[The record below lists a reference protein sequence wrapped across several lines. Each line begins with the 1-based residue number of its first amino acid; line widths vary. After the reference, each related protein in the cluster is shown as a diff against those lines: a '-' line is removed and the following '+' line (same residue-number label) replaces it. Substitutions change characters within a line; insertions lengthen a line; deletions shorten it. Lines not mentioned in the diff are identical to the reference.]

1 MSTMRFKTLFLFL
14 SIALLTLSSGLR
26 AETKATVEEY
36 IQRFKHIAV
45 REMKRSGVPA
55 SITLA
60 QGILESG
67 MGTSILATKGNN
79 HFGIKCHKEWNGK
92 TMKHTDDAPNECFR
106 VYSNAEESYIDHSHF
121 LTSRPRY
128 AELFSLSPTDYKG
141 WAHGL
146 RKAGYATNPRYGDML
161 IDVIERHQLFAYD
174 QPLAI
179 DEMEAQRNVIK
190 QREKEELIVLQN
202 KTAPIGTYDRS
213 VQVSVPASKP
223 VIELKEAGASAG
235 SVAFTNNGVMV
246 VRVREG
252 ESIKSLSDY
261 HKIAPSKLLAYNDLK
276 PKAQLQAGQLIY
288 LQTKKTKAARKTHLV
303 LPHENLWSISQ
314 SYGIKVAKL
323 YERNLMRPGEEPA
336 PGAMIYLNKVAPKK
350 PALRPKNYKAPSDEV
365 TVSISSGSNNLPQ
378 KPAARPTTTPSIEAP
393 KTTIGQ
399 IMEEKPERPIQVAS
413 QSTAQKNTAPSVTHT
428 VQKGDTL
435 YGLSKRYNVSISQI
449 KEWNGMTDE
458 NIKLGQ
464 ELIIFQ
470 N

>member
-1 MSTMRFKTLFLFL
+1 MRFKTLFLFL
-14 SIALLTLSSGLR
+14 SIALLSASSKLH

-36 IQRFKHIAV
+36 IQQFKHIAV
-45 REMKRSGVPA
+45 REMKRSGIPA

-79 HFGIKCHKEWNGK
+79 HFGIKCHKEWTGK

-128 AELFSLSPTDYKG
+128 ANLFSLSPTDYKG

-174 QPLAI
+174 QAI
-179 DEMEAQRNVIK
+179 SLEDMEAQRNVIK

-235 SVAFTNNGVMV
+235 SVVFTNNEVKV

-261 HKIAPSKLLAYNDLK
+261 HKIAPSKLLEYNDLK

-288 LQTKKTKAARKTHLV
+288 LQSKKTKASRRTHLV

-314 SYGIKVAKL
+314 AYGIKIAKL

-350 PALRPKNYKAPSDEV
+350 PALRPKNYKAPADEV
-365 TVSISSGSNNLPQ
+365 TVSISSGSHN
-378 KPAARPTTTPSIEAP
+378 PAQQSTARPTSTAAPAAETP

-399 IMEEKPERPIQVAS
+399 IMDQKPERPAQVAS
-413 QSTAQKNTAPSVTHT
+413 QTTVQKSTAPSVTHT

-435 YGLSKRYNVSISQI
+435 YGLSKRYSVSISQI